1 MAGFVRMTQLELS
14 ERKHFVFRESFLKYN
29 HFCLQSENKNESKV
43 LQVPILIEVNAKGCG
58 Y

>member
-1 MAGFVRMTQLELS
+1 M
-14 ERKHFVFRESFLKYN
+14 FRESFLKYN

-43 LQVPILIEVNAKGCG
+43 AQVPLLIEVNAKGCG